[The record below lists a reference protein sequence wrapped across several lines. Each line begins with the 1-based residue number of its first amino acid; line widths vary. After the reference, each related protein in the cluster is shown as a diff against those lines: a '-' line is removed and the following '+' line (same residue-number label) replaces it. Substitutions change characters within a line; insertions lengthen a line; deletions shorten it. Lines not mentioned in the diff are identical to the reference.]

1 MLFGKFFV
9 TISRAYIEIGKKE
22 LYNSSNKYKT
32 KEVQI

>member
-22 LYNSSNKYKT
+22 LYNSFDNIK
-32 KEVQI
+32 